1 MTTHGHYVSELN
13 ILFGDNWIIT
23 DTLAYHLL
31 CVKYKI
37 KSVYNKN
44 INNINIFYY
53 KQNFNKKIPQSCD
66 VNYIDDKLIINITK
80 PAFDSNA
87 VIKYKITATK
97 IDYDLKYII
106 INNLKIIHPEYHP
119 EYHPEHLLNHDNN
132 KEICEKIIEKINK
145 TIIKYNKQIEYLNT
159 KESKDYKLISYLQN
173 EIDIMN
179 NNNVNYNEPS
189 AKKILLD
196 KK

>member
-13 ILFGDNWIIT
+13 ILFGDNWIIS
-23 DTLAYHLL
+23 DSLACHLL

-66 VNYIDDKLIINITK
+66 INYIDDKLIINITK
-80 PAFDSNA
+80 PAFDSND

-97 IDYDLKYII
+97 IDYELKYII

-119 EYHPEHLLNHDNN
+119 EHLLNHDHN
-132 KEICEKIIEKINK
+132 KEICDKIIEKINM
-145 TIIKYNKQIEYLNT
+145 TIIKYNKQIEYLN
-159 KESKDYKLISYLQN
+159 KKKDIDDKLISYLQN
-173 EIDIMN
+173 EINFI
-179 NNNVNYNEPS
+179 NNNVNYNVNYNEPL